1 MKKGLIALGILVILF
16 IGYILSP
23 WSNFLSQEGAKTSFF
38 QKVQEADQS
47 AKEAKDLAADQEI
60 KDKGITATDVYTTL
74 EDFKKVFDK
83 ESSEIGQTQD
93 DPKEV
98 QDRLDALGKQLD
110 SVQMQYL
117 EEVLK
122 GANTNDDK
130 KALSIELLTSSQTK
144 QALEIL
150 TDFTLNGSSS
160 SPASSD
166 KHSGTSATT
175 ALRLQS
181 LEGVG
186 LYRQKEEAVTALRL
200 IQSKSSE
207 KLIIDRSERAIRNL
221 NNSGTTVE
229 QQENEALENVL
240 KDSNQ

>member
-1 MKKGLIALGILVILF
+1 MKKILIPLFILVVLF

-23 WSNFLSQEGAKTSFF
+23 WSHFLSQEGAQTSFF
-38 QKVQEADQS
+38 KKVQDVDAS
-47 AKEAKDLAADQEI
+47 AKEAKDIAAEKEI

-83 ESSEIGQTQD
+83 ESSEIGNTQD

-98 QDRLDALGKQLD
+98 QDRIDALGKQLD

-122 GANTNDDK
+122 DKNANDDR

-144 QALEIL
+144 QALDIL
-150 TDFTLNGSSS
+150 ADFTLNGISSS
-160 SPASSD
+160 GDVS
-166 KHSGTSATT
+166 SAT
-175 ALRLQS
+175 ALKLQS

-186 LYRQKEEAVTALRL
+186 LYRQKEEAITALRQ
-200 IQSKSSE
+200 IQSKSSD
-207 KLIIDRSERAIRNL
+207 KLLIDRAERAIRNL
-221 NNSGTTVE
+221 NNAGTPVD
-229 QQENEALENVL
+229 QQENDALENVL
-240 KDSNQ
+240 KDVNQK